1 MPKVKPTPLARSLSI
16 VAEFQELQ
24 FVGEDVKFK
33 YCDIKVGNSNL
44 HFVRGQ
50 DIRMGGLHSIINQT

>member
-1 MPKVKPTPLARSLSI
+1 MPKVKPTPLARSQRI

-24 FVGEDVKFK
+24 FDGEDIKCK
-33 YCDIKVGNSNL
+33 YCNIKVGNSNV

>member
-1 MPKVKPTPLARSLSI
+1 MLKVKPTPLARSQRI
-16 VAEFQELQ
+16 VTEFQNLQ
-24 FVGEDVKFK
+24 FDGDVKCK
-33 YCDIKVGNSNL
+33 YCNIKVGNSNL

>member
-1 MPKVKPTPLARSLSI
+1 MPKIKPTPLARSQRI

-24 FVGEDVKFK
+24 FDGVKCK
-33 YCDIKVGNSNL
+33 NCNINVGNSNQ

-50 DIRMGGLHSIINQT
+50 DIRMGGLHAIINQT